1 MITSKFFK
9 DLENIRT
16 WADEEVLRSH
26 NTDSTFNDVHQ
37 SAATCLQEWTDKLY
51 EFYYDPET
59 YSYKYPTDEELE
71 ADESKKADFENLEMY
86 YQNFINSADALFDFV
101 KEEDEKAKK
110 KNEKL
115 SFAIPSQFKILYS
128 YAKRD
133 LWARFDQKEKN
144 PLLEKSEL
152 LKKARRTMDA
162 PANMQE
168 LAAMEQQISNLINE
182 AKEISKDEYTFDEAP
197 EEVKEETSIEEEA
210 SIQEDAQPK
219 VEEAITVE
227 VTEEEL
233 ENLFAEKLQTLDDD
247 SLRLLTEEE
256 FSWLSPE
263 KKKERLEK
271 EKKIKEEIK
280 KELIEARIEQEK
292 QNREAQKQEAES
304 ARTVGA
310 TIENETK
317 NSIEQEKEAQKSQ
330 EAEEAKLREELRD
343 EAKRVAE
350 QLKEDEQRAREQE
363 EEKERKLREEAEQ
376 KDKDAIAAANE
387 KADKVLQQDMDELL
401 KQMQKAEK
409 TIIHTNTKEFDAMR
423 DRLYDL
429 AKCIKDIKQKTK
441 PNEELDQTTKET
453 LQKSI
458 DDLNEATDE
467 YITAKGMGRQWS
479 TMGKR
484 RINLAYSIGDYL
496 TRVRETSLEKYAAL
510 EQAELR
516 RLEYEEKNREK
527 LEKIRAEEAKLKQ
540 YQDNSPIYG
549 KILYEMDKVVELYN
563 VPEESFFQKKFK
575 EDLEKYKTL
584 MEKGTD
590 IGAVKVAREA
600 LRESRI
606 LLMRDDSFDDIEPE
620 VKQAIRKLD
629 ISIPNTEKNV
639 NIDVENYRKNPDF
652 FKERLKEHQHI
663 FERLGEMENLPLKVK
678 NFVQEYNNFINETEA
693 DKLKPEYMQ
702 LRLNYLNKSVWD
714 VANAIKNEDITLYED
729 EDKQYMKMTADEVQG
744 LLRFGFKAEL
754 RTMTDTLLGCSNAM
768 IREAVDSSQYI
779 NDLFTE
785 YKDVMEQFFTKCPE
799 AAEARQW
806 LNEELESGRNNSNRI
821 GVMFGTKLRDLITM
835 KNIEKYNIEIDGV
848 DKSELPDLIGEIRQ
862 KMSLGSGF
870 MISDHKEGARAL
882 KQQED
887 KKKIN
892 AQLQNVK
899 KAYEGK
905 PNHLSNLY
913 QEMTRGILE
922 INEGSS
928 GYNNL
933 LATHE
938 KLGEYLLKNKNPL
951 AYDAQVIVKSL
962 RRDLGYLK
970 TNKSIQNG
978 EQIQDT
984 LDKLH
989 KDCEQELEVINTENA
1004 RIQQEKREARIR
1016 EEEAFQDSKYR
1027 YRGLKAQA
1035 KETFELLE
1043 KEGLLKDHEKEA
1055 GELQNA
1061 LAKREIG
1068 SDKMLDLIIQS
1079 EEMVK
1084 KISAGEMSQTARESL
1099 EKFSKQLQ
1107 TGIALNYRGRAERRL
1122 SSYLTNSE
1130 ERKYEEK
1137 LKILD
1142 GMGFDTDYVNNL
1154 FDIDSKKENPY
1165 ITTESNVWHSL
1176 KDHLYKSD
1184 SAYCID
1190 HYMKNNG
1197 LTKEQLN
1204 PEFKMIKRLQ
1214 DCRRAV
1220 DNLKSVDKIREIKPL
1235 TSEDMV
1241 HDIKLLEKAKF
1252 ATKLLDK
1259 IQKIKGDDRK
1269 QFIINSTQSIN
1280 NMMDDF
1286 EKFVDDKYKD
1296 KQIYFYK
1303 DKADTDIYKEW
1314 KTQQLER
1321 RSAAKNQE
1329 AVMTPKDLMQTIKL
1343 KERIQQGRRSIAKGI
1358 ENRGLEEKAAI
1369 AEAMNI
1375 PTNGYFAKNLEIY
1388 ERNLNVR
1395 AHDTAEAM
1403 HGLIG
1408 ISQSIIRD
1416 TDSAVLK
1423 ENNIKAAL
1431 AAYNLYNQSD
1441 YGKEKPIDA
1450 DNLYNM
1456 MADWKEIP
1464 FYARDVCKYC
1474 LNELHGGWNREKF
1487 MRSDTVKQL
1496 KTQKVDPQIMVN
1508 FNAYIGS
1515 VEALVSNPNLSFP
1528 SVMYIGEIAKQYQDE
1543 RKGIKKFPKAV
1554 DTIVNLQRMIK
1565 EGRITDNP
1573 VIDAVY
1579 DNRVATIGEC
1589 RDTYR
1594 RMITTQYANHML
1606 GNINDMSREKRIS
1619 YLEKEG
1625 GKEHIDAQLQRL
1637 EAFIDKNM
1645 PAYLNA
1651 ENEWKEDQVVMEKT
1665 MMLLS
1670 KDYLKEFLK
1679 EEKVLEDA
1687 QKAEAQK
1694 AEAAKAE
1701 AEKAKAEK
1709 AEAQK
1714 NEAVKEE
1721 AVKEEAVK
1729 EEPQKEEKEAEM
1741 GAEL

>member
-1 MITSKFFK
+1 MKRSKFFK

-16 WADEEVLRSH
+16 WADEEVYRSRH
-26 NTDSTFNDVHQ
+26 TDSTFNDVHQ
-37 SAATCLQEWTDKLY
+37 TAATSLQELTDKLY
-51 EFYYDPET
+51 AFYFDPET
-59 YSYKYPTDEELE
+59 NSYKEPTDEELE
-71 ADESKKADFENLEMY
+71 ENESKKADFEDLGEFY
-86 YQNFINSADALFDFV
+86 YNFINSTNALFDFV
-101 KEEDEKAKK
+101 KEEEQKAKK
-110 KNEKL
+110 KGEKIN
-115 SFAIPSQFKILYS
+115 FTIPSQFKMLYS

-133 LWARFDQKEKN
+133 LWARADQMEKD

-152 LKKARRTMDA
+152 LKKARRAMDA

-168 LAAMEQQISNLINE
+168 LAAMEQQINELIKE
-182 AKEISKDEYTFDEAP
+182 EKEIADDYIFDEAP

-210 SIQEDAQPK
+210 PVQEEVQPK

-271 EKKIKEEIK
+271 EEKIKAEIK

-304 ARTVGA
+304 ARTIGA
-310 TIENETK
+310 AIENETK
-317 NSIEQEKEAQKSQ
+317 IAIDQEKEEQKIKES
-330 EAEEAKLREELRD
+330 EEAKLKAELREE
-343 EAKRVAE
+343 AKKVAE
-350 QLKEDEQRAREQE
+350 QLKEEEQRAREQKE
-363 EEKERKLREEAEQ
+363 EEERKLRQDEEQ
-376 KDKDAIAAANE
+376 KDKDAIAAAN
-387 KADKVLQQDMDELL
+387 KKVDQVLHQDMDELV

-409 TIIHTNTKEFDAMR
+409 TIIHVNSKEFEAMR
-423 DRLYDL
+423 DKLYDL
-429 AKCIKDIKQKTK
+429 AKCIKNIKEKIK
-441 PNEELDQTTKET
+441 PDEELDQKTKET
-453 LQKSI
+453 LQDHI
-458 DDLNEATDE
+458 DQLNDATE
-467 YITAKGMGRQWS
+467 LYVNEKGMGRQWS
-479 TMGKR
+479 TKGKQ

-496 TRVRETSLEKYAAL
+496 TKVRETSLEKYAAL

-516 RLEYEEKNREK
+516 RLQYEEKNREK

-540 YQDNSPIYG
+540 YVDKSPIYG

-563 VPEESFFQKKFK
+563 VPEDNFIQKKFK
-575 EDLEKYKTL
+575 EDLQKYKTL
-584 MEKGTD
+584 MENGAD

-606 LLMRDDSFDDIEPE
+606 LLMRDYTFENISPE
-620 VKQAIRKLD
+620 VKQAVRKLD
-629 ISIPNTEKNV
+629 ISIPNTEKNLDV
-639 NIDVENYRKNPDF
+639 DVESYRKNPEF

-663 FERLGEMENLPLKVK
+663 FERLGEMENLPLNVK
-678 NFVQEYNNFINETEA
+678 NFVKEYNNFINET
-693 DKLKPEYMQ
+693 DPTKLKPEYMQ

-714 VANAIKNEDITLYED
+714 VATTIKNEDIELSED
-729 EDKQYMKMTADEVQG
+729 DEKQYMKLSSDELQSI
-744 LLRFGFKAEL
+744 LKFGFKAEL
-754 RTMTDTLLGCSNAM
+754 KAMSDNLLGCSNDM
-768 IREAVDSSQYI
+768 IREAVGSSQYI
-779 NDLFTE
+779 NDIMGE
-785 YKDVMEQFFTKCPE
+785 YKDFMEQFCNQCPE

-806 LNEELESGRNNSNRI
+806 LNEELASGRNNNNRL
-821 GVMFGTKLRDLITM
+821 GVMFGTKLRDMISM
-835 KNIEKYNIEIDGV
+835 KNINKYNIEIDGV

-913 QEMTRGILE
+913 QEMTKGILE
-922 INEGSS
+922 INEGSG

-933 LATHE
+933 LANHE
-938 KLGEYLLKNKNPL
+938 KLAQYLLNNQNPL

-970 TNKSIQNG
+970 TDKSIKNG
-978 EQIQDT
+978 EQIQGT

-1016 EEEAFQDSKYR
+1016 AEEEFQDSKYR
-1027 YRGLKAQA
+1027 YRGLKAQT

-1079 EEMVK
+1079 EAMVK
-1084 KISAGEMSQTARESL
+1084 KISAGEISQTARESL
-1099 EKFSKQLQ
+1099 EKLSKQLQ
-1107 TGIALNYRGRAERRL
+1107 IGIALNYRGRAERRL

-1204 PEFKMIKRLQ
+1204 PEFKMIKRLL

-1280 NMMDDF
+1280 NMMNDF

-1329 AVMTPKDLMQTIKL
+1329 AFMTPKDLMQMIKL
-1343 KERIQQGRRSIAKGI
+1343 KERIQQGRRSIAQNT
-1358 ENRGLEEKAAI
+1358 ENRGLEEKAVI

-1375 PTNGYFAKNLEIY
+1375 PTNGYFAKKLEIY
-1388 ERNLNVR
+1388 ERNLNVK
-1395 AHDTAEAM
+1395 AHDTAKAM

-1408 ISQSIIRD
+1408 ISRSIISD

-1423 ENNIKAAL
+1423 DNNIKAAL

-1441 YGKEKPIDA
+1441 YGKEKPLNA
-1450 DNLYNM
+1450 DDLYNM
-1456 MADWKEIP
+1456 MADWKAMP
-1464 FYARDVCKYC
+1464 FFVREVSEYC
-1474 LNELHGGWNREKF
+1474 LDELHGGWNREKY
-1487 MRSDTVKQL
+1487 MRYGSVKQL
-1496 KTQKVDPQIMVN
+1496 KPQKVDPQVMVN

-1515 VEALVSNPNLSFP
+1515 VEALLSNPNLSYP
-1528 SVMYIGEIAKQYQDE
+1528 SVMYVGEIAKQYQDE
-1543 RKGIKKFPKAV
+1543 RKGIKKFAKAV

-1606 GNINDMSREKRIS
+1606 GNINAMSREKRIS

-1625 GKEHIDAQLQRL
+1625 GKEHIDAQLERL
-1637 EAFIDKNM
+1637 EAFIDENM

-1687 QKAEAQK
+1687 QKAEA
-1694 AEAAKAE
+1694 
-1701 AEKAKAEK
+1701 EK

-1714 NEAVKEE
+1714 TETVKEE
-1721 AVKEEAVK
+1721 V
-1729 EEPQKEEKEAEM
+1729 QKEESEAE
-1741 GAEL
+1741 L